1 MRLHCGVLGTIIVAL
16 CFECR
21 LSLLLRVAELEA
33 KLLPGFARCAR
44 LFAKLMGATGLG
56 RVAKSR
62 SLKPVMPCMYGSKNG
77 QASGKTFDVG
87 GFYYSTQAGHVG

>member
-21 LSLLLRVAELEA
+21 QSLLLRVAELEA

-56 RVAKSR
+56 DSLSR
-62 SLKPVMPCMYGSKNG
+62 FPQILLCRACMLLKMVK
-77 QASGKTFDVG
+77 
-87 GFYYSTQAGHVG
+87 HRERL